1 MSREKHRIL
10 EIDEEQCRRLLATNE
25 QRLGRV
31 AFAEGGD
38 SNWPS
43 VLPVNYAYH
52 DGAVY
57 FRTFEGSKLYAALR
71 HQRVAFEVDR
81 IDDEWHEGWSV
92 VALGS
97 LDIVRDPQVRGTLN
111 QILTSWATDSDEQL
125 VRLAIERISG
135 REVIGPGTTS

>member
-10 EIDEEQCRRLLATNE
+10 EVDEEQCHRLLANNE

-38 SNWPS
+38 ANWPT

-81 IDDEWHEGWSV
+81 INDEWREGWSV
-92 VALGS
+92 VALGP
-97 LDIVRDPQVRGTLN
+97 LDIVRDPDVVAVLDPM
-111 QILTSWATDSDEQL
+111 LTSWATGSNEQL
-125 VRLAIERISG
+125 VRLGIERISG
-135 REVIGPGTTS
+135 REVIGPGTGG